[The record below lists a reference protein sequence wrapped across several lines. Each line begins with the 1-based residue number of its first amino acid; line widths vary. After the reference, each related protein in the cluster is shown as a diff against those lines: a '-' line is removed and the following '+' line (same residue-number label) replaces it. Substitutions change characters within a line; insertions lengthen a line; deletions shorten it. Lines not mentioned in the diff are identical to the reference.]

1 MKIAAVILSRYDSSR
16 LPGKALLKIA
26 GRPIIQY
33 VIELCKSI
41 NNISDVVLATTNRKI
56 DDNLVKFAESQKHQ
70 LNQDR
75 VLAPI
80 AVTKTF
86 MIDNDKDPFYDKV
99 TKVKYYNMGDK
110 KYAFRAEGNSLNMS
124 YIVDEEE
131 VNIGKAI
138 RSQRNNYYVISSK
151 EMNGVGYFTK
161 ENDFVLE
168 YYDQESDDT
177 KIVVFEDLKF

>member
-1 MKIAAVILSRYDSSR
+1 
-16 LPGKALLKIA
+16 
-26 GRPIIQY
+26 
-33 VIELCKSI
+33 
-41 NNISDVVLATTNRKI
+41 
-56 DDNLVKFAESQKHQ
+56 
-70 LNQDR
+70 
-75 VLAPI
+75 
-80 AVTKTF
+80 